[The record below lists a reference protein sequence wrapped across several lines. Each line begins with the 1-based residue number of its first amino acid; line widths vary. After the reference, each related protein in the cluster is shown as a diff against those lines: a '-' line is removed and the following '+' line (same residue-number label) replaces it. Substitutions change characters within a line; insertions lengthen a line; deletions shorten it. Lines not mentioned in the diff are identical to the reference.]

1 MWLTLGMLAW
11 AGGDG
16 RPDAF
21 RQLDEIL
28 PAPNDVRT
36 VTGRPGSA
44 YWQQQVD
51 YDIEVSL
58 DEKTAILTGSE
69 TITYTNNSPDTLDY
83 LWVHLEPDLLKP
95 TAQGALMAAA
105 PNMNEMSYR
114 GFANLLGRTTFDADL
129 QLSRVEDAD
138 GNPLKTHPIDTT
150 MRVDL
155 TSRSLQAS
163 NSSSTSTGPIR
174 LWTRHCTAHAPDSRR
189 STTADASLSWRSSI
203 PAWQPT
209 PTQAVGITIPSP
221 VAASSPPS
229 SVTTPS
235 RSQCPTTTSSR
246 RAVSWS
252 TPRVC

>member
-51 YDIEVSL
+51 YDIKVSL
-58 DEKTAILTGSE
+58 DEATAILTGSE
-69 TITYTNNSPDTLDY
+69 TITYTNNSPDTL
-83 LWVHLEPDLLKP
+83 EICSSRARS
-95 TAQGALMAAA
+95 AQANRARRLMAAA

-138 GNPLKTHPIDTT
+138 GIP
-150 MRVDL
+150 
-155 TSRSLQAS
+155 
-163 NSSSTSTGPIR
+163 
-174 LWTRHCTAHAPDSRR
+174 SRR
-189 STTADASLSWRSSI
+189 
-203 PAWQPT
+203 T
-209 PTQAVGITIPSP
+209 P
-221 VAASSPPS
+221 
-229 SVTTPS
+229 
-235 RSQCPTTTSSR
+235 
-246 RAVSWS
+246 S
-252 TPRVC
+252 TPRCAWT

>member
-51 YDIEVSL
+51 YDIEVTI
-58 DEKTAILTGSE
+58 DEATAILTGSE

-95 TAQGALMAAA
+95 TAQGALMATA
-105 PNMNEMSYR
+105 PNMDDMSYR
-114 GFANLLGRTTFDADL
+114 GFANLLGRTTFDANL
-129 QLSRVEDAD
+129 QLSRVEDD
-138 GNPLKTHPIDTT
+138 RGK
-150 MRVDL
+150 MEF
-155 TSRSLQAS
+155 AS
-163 NSSSTSTGPIR
+163 
-174 LWTRHCTAHAPDSRR
+174 
-189 STTADASLSWRSSI
+189 
-203 PAWQPT
+203 
-209 PTQAVGITIPSP
+209 
-221 VAASSPPS
+221 
-229 SVTTPS
+229 
-235 RSQCPTTTSSR
+235 
-246 RAVSWS
+246 AVSFALAALVVNLS
-252 TPRVC
+252 ACHLKKQLNIEFSIELN